1 MRSQMDNRAFSEVV
15 ESSLNGWVAHCW
27 KWDDFPNA
35 GTLVVIDG
43 QQSILFGI
51 IRLIETGSI
60 DPTRTPFAYQ
70 KTEEELRRDH
80 PEIFS
85 FLKTTCTCIGTGF
98 CKTDGPIIYHQAP
111 RPPKIHAFVRPA
123 THDEQSLFFDRTD
136 YLNLLNCQLQQEDF
150 DELILAIVREQREHF
165 LAKNPNF
172 LAFFENYAHLINHD
186 YARLRRL
193 TARVETLMGL

>member
-1 MRSQMDNRAFSEVV
+1 MDSRAFSEVV

-27 KWDDFPNA
+27 KWDEFPNA
-35 GTLVVIDG
+35 GTLVVIDS
-43 QQSILFGI
+43 QQDMLFGI

-98 CKTDGPIIYHQAP
+98 CEKHGPIIYHQSP
-111 RPPKIHAFVRPA
+111 RPPKTHAFVRPA
-123 THDEQSLFFDRTD
+123 THNEQMLFFERTD
-136 YLNLLNCQLQQEDF
+136 YLDLLACRLQREDF
-150 DELILAIVREQREHF
+150 DELLLAIVREHREHF
-165 LAKNPNF
+165 LAKNPNL

-193 TARVETLMGL
+193 TTRVEALIAMETP